1 MQRQTASARCARP
14 QNKVNLLQ
22 RPLTPHRKNGNAPH
36 ALLLIQRLIQSAR
49 SVKHLSQWL
58 LRQLTSLQL
67 SSSKKRRKKQSLRQN
82 SPLSKRMLK
91 KIKVFLLIQYVLN
104 QSMPKIKMQQTRNKN
119 KRTKLLPL
127 RTTPRRLNRVSK
139 RRLRNLN

>member
-1 MQRQTASARCARP
+1 
-14 QNKVNLLQ
+14 
-22 RPLTPHRKNGNAPH
+22 
-36 ALLLIQRLIQSAR
+36 
-49 SVKHLSQWL
+49 
-58 LRQLTSLQL
+58 
-67 SSSKKRRKKQSLRQN
+67 
-82 SPLSKRMLK
+82 MLK